1 MNCINCNSNKIKKI
15 DTKISD
21 FLVARIFGEE
31 EVSNTYNVSLCNC
44 EEGTFSF
51 YDRRLT
57 DEESNRLYD
66 GDRNEKYQ
74 MMREKYDCWYT
85 KKLNNAMN
93 NDEKA
98 LKEQQRIIEKII
110 KENIS
115 KEIKVALDYGG
126 NEGATFT
133 ELIGTEEKYVYDIS
147 SKDIVRG
154 GVKRIGSYVQLFEHD
169 FDFIMCNHTLE
180 HISYPN
186 DFMKLLYD
194 IGSENTYY
202 YIEVP
207 SKILLWKISFLL

>member
-154 GVKRIGSYVQLFEHD
+154 G
-169 FDFIMCNHTLE
+169 
-180 HISYPN
+180 
-186 DFMKLLYD
+186 
-194 IGSENTYY
+194 
-202 YIEVP
+202 
-207 SKILLWKISFLL
+207 